1 MCGYQWPGV
10 QAEEGSTTAGSGEEV
25 IVDLCDFWA
34 ALRELRPSLSPD
46 ELERYR
52 VIKEQ
57 HEAQA

>member
-1 MCGYQWPGV
+1 M
-10 QAEEGSTTAGSGEEV
+10 QAEEGNTATDSSEEV

-52 VIKEQ
+52 VIKEE

>member
-1 MCGYQWPGV
+1 M
-10 QAEEGSTTAGSGEEV
+10 QAEEGSTTASPSEDV
-25 IVDLCDFWA
+25 TVDLCDFWA

-57 HEAQA
+57 HEAQT

>member
-1 MCGYQWPGV
+1 M
-10 QAEEGSTTAGSGEEV
+10 QAEEGGTQAGGNEEV
-25 IVDLCDFWA
+25 TVDLCDFWA

-52 VIKEQ
+52 AIKEQ